1 MKESTIV
8 EKDSYIPLH
17 VQLKENIE
25 QQILDGNYE
34 GRIPSERELK
44 KQYDVSRS
52 TVREAINALVR
63 EGVLVKKHGK
73 GTYVSI
79 KPLDSWLGQLSSTT
93 EVIHHLGMEPGAK
106 LIEFKKIKA
115 VDHIKEIMGDNEV
128 YYLKRIRLAN
138 NIPIGIEQQYYPTY
152 IGEQLSTYDLNEI
165 TLYDVIQN
173 ELGIPFSEANQK
185 INCGPIPK
193 KDLEY
198 LQVDETVCIL
208 KAERIIKGQDQS
220 IIEYEEAYYRSDLY
234 YFEISQSRKFG

>member
-1 MKESTIV
+1 M
-8 EKDSYIPLH
+8 
-17 VQLKENIE
+17 
-25 QQILDGNYE
+25 
-34 GRIPSERELK
+34 
-44 KQYDVSRS
+44 
-52 TVREAINALVR
+52 
-63 EGVLVKKHGK
+63 
-73 GTYVSI
+73 
-79 KPLDSWLGQLSSTT
+79 
-93 EVIHHLGMEPGAK
+93 
-106 LIEFKKIKA
+106 
-115 VDHIKEIMGDNEV
+115 
-128 YYLKRIRLAN
+128 
-138 NIPIGIEQQYYPTY
+138 
-152 IGEQLSTYDLNEI
+152 STYDLNEI